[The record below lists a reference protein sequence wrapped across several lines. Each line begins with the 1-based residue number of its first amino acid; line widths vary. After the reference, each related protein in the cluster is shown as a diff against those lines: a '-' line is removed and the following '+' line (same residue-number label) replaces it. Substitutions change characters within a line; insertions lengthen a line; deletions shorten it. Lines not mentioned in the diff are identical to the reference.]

1 MHNLV
6 WLKFGTLVG
15 PPKSIISI
23 YFGVNLYNILEIIV
37 DFFMQKTSG
46 LQGKPRAETTW
57 KSIYDL
63 VKRQGST
70 FW

>member
-46 LQGKPRAETTW
+46 LQGKPRAETT
-57 KSIYDL
+57 
-63 VKRQGST
+63 
-70 FW
+70 